1 MAAFDTAID
10 RDMNLSPEDKE
21 LVSRALDHVNPFMD
35 YGDMNP
41 AEAAAEFI
49 EDVLYSQEANDD
61 YDADYEEP
69 NEPFDMAEM
78 LDPTA
83 AEEIA
88 KLAGNYEAA
97 VDKLMDM
104 GLTSQEADKIA
115 NEFYP
120 EEEEY
125 DEDEAAEAERINM
138 GIDQGLEDRFDE
150 IYSLKESKDEKGK
163 WTNAN
168 GKSMY
173 DQFSEINNLNG
184 QEVLIGIDYERE
196 KNPELTKAAAAKIVV
211 KNLKKN
217 PIYYTSALMSGIEGY
232 EPEYIGGKSAN
243 PEAHQMQY
251 LDKNMGNVVDKK
263 RGMQPVKGIE
273 KAKKDSDKGGETNKA
288 VKGVE
293 LMSLIAKTVRGMKK
307 MDATGEKMKKIA
319 MRESFASWLSD
330 KRGEEMASAAAS
342 EVHNG
347 FKIGD
352 NVKVNS
358 EAANSLRIDPND
370 VYKIQSFRKIKP
382 GSLMQSV
389 DATIV
394 NDQGNTF
401 TVNVNYLYEAG
412 KVANTIFNRNANITA
427 GLKSLTKDELMEII
441 RKEIAGAYGGD
452 AMSAED
458 GSSYVNKSELDEGWK
473 EWLLGGLITLS
484 TLAGVGKVYQMEK
497 EAETDR
503 RAQVEYYHN
512 ILEKELDK
520 MSDSDKENLGYIINE
535 KTHDLAFGDEQMRT
549 MTDEDWEYT
558 MSRYAEKYVRSHPN
572 QFSVA
577 TDGSG
582 VHWNFE
588 NQ

>member
-1 MAAFDTAID
+1 LNEADIRRPDEDDDIPAIYRMYNSDAWVDAQNAAGESSEYDDEENIN
-10 RDMNLSPEDKE
+10 REE
-21 LVSRALDHVNPFMD
+21 EE
-35 YGDMNP
+35 Y
-41 AEAAAEFI
+41 
-49 EDVLYSQEANDD
+49 DD
-61 YDADYEEP
+61 YDADYTEP
-69 NEPFDMAEM
+69 NEPFDMAEA

-83 AEEIA
+83 VEEIA
-88 KLAGNYEAA
+88 KLAGSYEAA

-104 GLTSQEADKIA
+104 GLNSQEADKIA
-115 NEFYP
+115 NEIYP

-163 WTNAN
+163 WTNTS

-184 QEVLIGIDYERE
+184 QEVLIGIDYEMQC
-196 KNPELTKAAAAKIVV
+196 NHELTKTAAAKIVI

-217 PIYYTSALMSGIEGY
+217 PIYYTSSLMSGKEGY

-273 KAKKDSDKGGETNKA
+273 KPKKDSDKGGETNKA
-288 VKGVE
+288 VKNIK

-330 KRGEEMASAAAS
+330 KRGEEMASASSS
-342 EVHNG
+342 EIHNG
-347 FKIGD
+347 FKVGD
-352 NVKVNS
+352 TVKVNS
-358 EAANSLRIDPND
+358 EAASSLGIDPND
-370 VYKIQSFRKIKP
+370 VYKIKSFTKIKP

-394 NDQGNTF
+394 DDQGTTF
-401 TVNVNYLYEAG
+401 TVNVEYLYESG
-412 KVANTIFNRNANITA
+412 KIANTVFNKNAGITA
-427 GLKSLTKDELMEII
+427 GLKSLTKDDLMEMI

-452 AMSAED
+452 AMDPED
-458 GSSYVNKSELDEGWK
+458 GSSYTND
-473 EWLLGGLITLS
+473 
-484 TLAGVGKVYQMEK
+484 
-497 EAETDR
+497 
-503 RAQVEYYHN
+503 
-512 ILEKELDK
+512 
-520 MSDSDKENLGYIINE
+520 
-535 KTHDLAFGDEQMRT
+535 
-549 MTDEDWEYT
+549 
-558 MSRYAEKYVRSHPN
+558 
-572 QFSVA
+572 
-577 TDGSG
+577 
-582 VHWNFE
+582 
-588 NQ
+588 